1 MSINIGDRVRLST
14 RAGMDEGKVVDKLW
28 SGAYDC
34 YLYSVQPD
42 GYQKRSTLMY
52 REEELELMPD
62 RDEDNA
68 LEWRFEMAGT
78 NTVVAVMTADGEE
91 VTRGHGHIIHEG
103 MIGWAQA
110 CSYAIKKAYE
120 NMDGAP
126 VRKKADSHE

>member
-42 GYQKRSTLMY
+42 GYQRRSTLMY
-52 REEELELMPD
+52 REEELELIPE
-62 RDEDNA
+62 RGEDKA

-78 NTVVAVMTADGEE
+78 TVFVPVMTADGEE

-103 MIGWAQA
+103 MVGWAQA
-110 CSYAIKKAYE
+110 CFYAIMKAYE

-126 VRKKADSHE
+126 VKKKADSHE

>member
-1 MSINIGDRVRLST
+1 MSINIGDRVRMST
-14 RAGMDEGKVVDKLW
+14 RSGMDEGKVVDKLW

-34 YLYSVQPD
+34 Y
-42 GYQKRSTLMY
+42 
-52 REEELELMPD
+52 E
-62 RDEDNA
+62 

-78 NTVVAVMTADGEE
+78 NTVVAIMTADGEE

-103 MIGWAQA
+103 TVGWAQA